1 MSIKKNNNKLQDGT
15 YYFYDIEVFNF
26 EQNDMFI
33 NIHTKKAVSFF
44 CALYLV
50 VFFAFVMPFHHHDDG
65 ANHTDCSICLIL
77 HQTFISS
84 TVIAAVIS
92 VSLSFFKI
100 IRLKKIFYS
109 SVPCIFDSRA
119 PPLM

>member
-1 MSIKKNNNKLQDGT
+1 ML
-15 YYFYDIEVFNF
+15 
-26 EQNDMFI
+26 I
-33 NIHTKKAVSFF
+33 NIHTKRAVSFF

-65 ANHTDCSICLIL
+65 VNHADCSICLIL
-77 HQTFISS
+77 HQAFILSA
-84 TVIAAVIS
+84 VIAAVIS

-100 IRLKKIFYS
+100 IRLKEIFYS
-109 SVPCIFDSRA
+109 SLPRIFYSRA